1 MDYAYNQ
8 SYMHTLRNLKDSPE
22 RQAVSLLLA
31 TIVQT
36 LNTIPT
42 ETGFFHFPTKLVPND
57 IPCMSVA
64 LEVGEEL
71 LLVQHYLMLLLLNC
85 NVW

>member
-1 MDYAYNQ
+1 MNYAYNQ
-8 SYMHTLRNLKDSPE
+8 SYMHTLRNVNDSPE

-42 ETGFFHFPTKLVPND
+42 VTGPFNFPSKLVPDD
-57 IPCMSVA
+57 IPCTSVS
-64 LEVGEEL
+64 L
-71 LLVQHYLMLLLLNC
+71 LH
-85 NVW
+85 